1 MDFSAFDRRK
11 YPTVAPR
18 AGYREWAATYEA
30 SVPDLLDMSVLDR
43 IRSVSWSETRTCL
56 DLACGTGRT
65 GIWLLRKGVSSIDGV
80 DLTPEMLIQ
89 AENKKI
95 YRRLLGGSIEDTGIR
110 DAHYDLLVM
119 SLVDE
124 HLEHLDPAYRE
135 AMRLSSRGGTFVV
148 VGMHPFI
155 FMSGM
160 PTHFNDSQGQ
170 PKAIETHV
178 HLFSDHFAAATAA
191 GWRLQEALEGLV
203 DDRWIHAKPKWTH
216 LRGFPVNYGYVWT
229 RAE

>member
-18 AGYREWAATYEA
+18 IGYREWAATYEA
-30 SVPDLLDMSVLDR
+30 SVPAILDISVLER
-43 IRSVSWSETRTCL
+43 IQSVGWPQTRACL

-65 GIWLLRKGVSSIDGV
+65 GTWLLRRGVSSIDGI

-95 YRRLLGGSIEDTGIR
+95 YRRLHEGSVEDTGIA
-110 DAHYDLLVM
+110 DASCDLLVM

-124 HLEHLDPAYRE
+124 HLEHLDLAYRE
-135 AMRLSSRGGTFVV
+135 AGRLSARDGTFVV

-178 HLFSDHFAAATAA
+178 HLFSDHFTAARTA
-191 GWRLQEALEGLV
+191 GWRLQEALARRPGRRPLDSSE
-203 DDRWIHAKPKWTH
+203 T
-216 LRGFPVNYGYVWT
+216 
-229 RAE
+229 

>member
-1 MDFSAFDRRK
+1 MDFSTFDRRK

-18 AGYREWAATYEA
+18 IGYCEWAPTYEA
-30 SVPDLLDMSVLDR
+30 SVPDLLDISVLDR
-43 IRSVSWSETRTCL
+43 IESVGWSETRACL

-65 GIWLLRKGVSSIDGV
+65 GTWLLRRGVPNIDGI
-80 DLTPEMLIQ
+80 DLTPEMLAQ
-89 AENKKI
+89 AENKRI
-95 YRRLLGGSIEDTGIR
+95 YRRLHEGSVEETGIV
-110 DAHYDLLVM
+110 DANYDLLVM

-124 HLEHLDPAYRE
+124 HLEHLGGAYRE
-135 AMRLSSRGGTFVV
+135 ASRLSTRDAKFVV

-170 PKAIETHV
+170 PKAIKTYV
-178 HLFSDHFAAATAA
+178 HLFSDHFAAARVA

-203 DDRWIHAKPKWTH
+203 DNPWIEAKPKWEH
-216 LRGFPVNYGYVWT
+216 LRGVPVSYGYVWS
-229 RAE
+229 RA

>member
-1 MDFSAFDRRK
+1 MEFSGFDRRK

-18 AGYREWAATYEA
+18 VGYREWAATYEA
-30 SVPDLLDMSVLDR
+30 SVPDLLDMSVLER
-43 IRSVSWSETRTCL
+43 IRSVDWPQSRSCL

-65 GIWLLRKGVSSIDGV
+65 GTWLRHKGVSSIDGI
-80 DLTPEMLIQ
+80 DLTPEMLTQ

-95 YRRLLGGSIEDTGIR
+95 YRRLQEGSVEDTGIV
-110 DAHYDLLVM
+110 DANYDLLVM

-124 HLEHLDPAYRE
+124 HLEHLGRAYRE
-135 AMRLSSRGGTFVV
+135 ARRLSARDGTFVV
-148 VGMHPFI
+148 VGMHPFF

-178 HLFSDHFAAATAA
+178 HLFSDHFIAATTA
-191 GWRLQEALEGLV
+191 GWRLQEAIEGLV
-203 DDRWIHAKPKWTH
+203 DDRWIQAKPKWAH
-216 LRGFPVNYGYVWT
+216 LRGFPVNYGYVW
-229 RAE
+229 RGA

>member
-1 MDFSAFDRRK
+1 MLLPRRHPRSPRGEEHSCSVFPNPILSCSAPAGTRSLSLRRNPDMDSSAFDRRK

-110 DAHYDLLVM
+110 
-119 SLVDE
+119 
-124 HLEHLDPAYRE
+124 
-135 AMRLSSRGGTFVV
+135 
-148 VGMHPFI
+148 
-155 FMSGM
+155 
-160 PTHFNDSQGQ
+160 
-170 PKAIETHV
+170 
-178 HLFSDHFAAATAA
+178 
-191 GWRLQEALEGLV
+191 
-203 DDRWIHAKPKWTH
+203 
-216 LRGFPVNYGYVWT
+216 
-229 RAE
+229 